1 MFLPFVGVNMHV
13 CVLSMNYSLPGSS
26 VPGISQPRILEMV
39 PISFSR
45 GSSGPE
51 IELLSPVWQVDS
63 LPLSHQLSPFLPMCV
78 CVFVVC

>member
-51 IELLSPVWQVDS
+51 IELFSCLAGGFFTTE
-63 LPLSHQLSPFLPMCV
+63 PLGKPKHFSYLNH
-78 CVFVVC
+78 